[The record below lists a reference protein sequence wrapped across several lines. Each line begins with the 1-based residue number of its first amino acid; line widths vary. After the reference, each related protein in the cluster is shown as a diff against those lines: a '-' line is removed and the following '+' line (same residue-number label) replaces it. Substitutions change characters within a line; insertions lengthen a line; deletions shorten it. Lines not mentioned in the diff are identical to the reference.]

1 MKYDNRFHIKKKP
14 KQSNK
19 EILGET
25 TIFSFNAIIALH
37 YYHLYK
43 DTIWSNAT
51 MNDEIIAEVKA
62 NLKSMA
68 ADAYSYAIESKHS

>member
-1 MKYDNRFHIKKKP
+1 MTIDFISRKKP

-19 EILGET
+19 EILKET
-25 TIFSFNAIIALH
+25 TIFSFNVIIALH
-37 YYHLYK
+37 DYHLYK
-43 DTIWSNAT
+43 DTIWSNAA

-68 ADAYSYAIESKHS
+68 ADAYSCAIESKHS